1 MQRGPAPAGGRKMA
15 ARKIKAIYQV
25 KVTLK
30 DIRPPIWRRLLV
42 SNAMPLADFHRALQ
56 CAMGWLDL
64 HLHQFTVDRQS
75 YGIPETDWPDE
86 TLHERRFTVGDLL
99 TAEQDSLLYEYDFGD
114 GWQHKVVLEK
124 ILPFDRGV
132 ALPQCLKGR
141 RACPPEDIGGPAG
154 YRELLAA
161 TDDPE
166 RAEPVE
172 GSPGDR
178 FEPEAFDAAAVT
190 QALQNRC

>member
-1 MQRGPAPAGGRKMA
+1 MA
-15 ARKIKAIYQV
+15 AQKVKAIYQI

-30 DIRPPIWRRLLV
+30 EIRPPIWRRLLV
-42 SNAMPLADFHRALQ
+42 SNAMPLADLHRALQ

-75 YGIPETDWPDE
+75 YGIPETDWPDD

-99 TAEQDSLLYEYDFGD
+99 TAERDSLLYEYDFGD

-141 RACPPEDIGGPAG
+141 RSCPPEDIGGPAG

-161 TDDPE
+161 TEDPG

-178 FEPEAFDAAAVT
+178 FEPETFDAAAVT